1 MRTLIPIAIF
11 SILFSSC
18 QTFQYLTVA
27 SDNTNHNEK
36 NEFVAESDTLRITY
50 NFNGKNGPVNI
61 HIYNK
66 SSQALEID
74 WKRSSLII
82 GEKPFSFYN
91 PDLRV
96 EGSIARSIVQR
107 TAGSESSLNAT
118 IRGQE
123 GVEFLPPQS
132 SIVRSGLY
140 IKKGLL
146 DTRSVTTRKEV
157 IAKTGTKVTKASF
170 SKANSPILF
179 RCYLTF
185 VVPGS
190 GQAIFA
196 AEHSFYV
203 TELTESMAQRQYVIP
218 DDTKAGDRFFVAG
231 LPLRY

>member
-1 MRTLIPIAIF
+1 MRTFIPF
-11 SILFSSC
+11 VLLTVILSSC

-27 SDNTNHNEK
+27 SDNTSHNEK

-66 SSQALEID
+66 SSQALEVD

-91 PDLRV
+91 PDLQI
-96 EGSIARSIVQR
+96 EGNIVRPVIQR
-107 TAGSESSLNAT
+107 NSASSLDAT
-118 IRGQE
+118 IRKQE

-132 SIVRSGLY
+132 SILRSGLY

-196 AEHSFYV
+196 TEHSFYV

-218 DDTKAGDRFFVAG
+218 DDTKAGDKFFVTG